1 MILSF
6 SKKLNGLGD
15 WDFNAPEKI
24 LSGIKK
30 HTIRLD
36 KNQRW
41 KEGMKIHL
49 AQGARTKQYKQ
60 FGEAEVLKVERLN
73 IDMSKYPYSQS
84 SKLVKPDMCY
94 PFKNRYIQMTIEG
107 TYIDIDRMEQLA
119 KDDGFDN
126 LDQML
131 TYFGFEEQKKEHY
144 IEGLVASLIW
154 FKNVKEI

>member
-6 SKKLNGLGD
+6 SKKLKGLGN

-24 LSGIKK
+24 LAGIKK

-36 KNQRW
+36 PHQRW

-49 AQGARTKQYKQ
+49 AQGARTKHYKQ
-60 FGEAEVLKVERLN
+60 FGEAEVAKVERLN

-84 SKLVKPDMCY
+84 SKLVKPEMCY
-94 PFKNRYIQMTIEG
+94 PFNKRYIQMTIEG
-107 TYIDIDRMEQLA
+107 NYIDIDRMYKLA
-119 KDDGFDN
+119 IEDGFDSI
-126 LDQML
+126 DQML
-131 TYFGFEEQKKEHY
+131 TYLGFEDQKKEHY